1 MSDLSPEEAQ
11 SLSKFLGSITEYTEL
26 EALALVTRDGLR
38 LAFSCIPDYE
48 VDPDLFSSLS
58 AVVMQSGQDAID
70 SLGYTDLLEVVLRGE
85 DAFIILSAAGRFF
98 LMGASRKVEDL
109 GKIVSVFRYYSAE
122 ISKRYPHMWFLVI
135 LNWKFVY
142 W

>member
-1 MSDLSPEEAQ
+1 MSDLSPEEAH

-122 ISKRYPHMWFLVI
+122 ISKRYPLM
-135 LNWKFVY
+135 
-142 W
+142 

>member
-122 ISKRYPHMWFLVI
+122 ISKRYPHM
-135 LNWKFVY
+135 
-142 W
+142 

>member
-1 MSDLSPEEAQ
+1 MSDLSPEEAH

-38 LAFSCIPDYE
+38 LAFSRIPDYE

-70 SLGYTDLLEVVLRGE
+70 SLGYIDLLEVVLRGE

-122 ISKRYPHMWFLVI
+122 ISKRYPLI
-135 LNWKFVY
+135 
-142 W
+142 

>member
-1 MSDLSPEEAQ
+1 MSDLSPDEAH

-85 DAFIILSAAGRFF
+85 NAFIILSAAGKFF

-122 ISKRYPHMWFLVI
+122 ISKRYPLI
-135 LNWKFVY
+135 
-142 W
+142 